1 MLPSDVCKI
10 YKRGTSLRLD
20 TTLVDFNDR
29 TWERGDISFIFA
41 SDPDR
46 SKDQL
51 LILDHEAKVLFLD
64 CISSDKTD

>member
-1 MLPSDVCKI
+1 M
-10 YKRGTSLRLD
+10 RLD

-29 TWERGDISFIFA
+29 AWERGDISFIFA

-51 LILDHEAKVLFLD
+51 LILDHEAKVFSNTEEFFRETYRSYFYLIFLRLQ
-64 CISSDKTD
+64 